1 MWTSRANLKPSL
13 LAPPPLPQVCAHQ
26 GPADHVGRT
35 WCLMALPG
43 LLFSFHAVCLGV
55 LLCLAIPRTI
65 NASLTLLDHLFCIQC
80 ITHLA
85 GSPALR
91 PVHHSPHFTICSVAY
106 IPPPPVLWTA
116 THCSLIPGDTV
127 PIILF
132 SFDLT
137 AFTAA
142 ACYHTYGL
150 PPLLQHHTSFIPASY
165 QPHTSLM
172 PLCFTSC
179 ATNFHDHELHKCSSV
194 KEVAQFLF
202 LLVLITFV

>member
-1 MWTSRANLKPSL
+1 MPCCFALSRH
-13 LAPPPLPQVCAHQ
+13 PQDHQ
-26 GPADHVGRT
+26 G
-35 WCLMALPG
+35 
-43 LLFSFHAVCLGV
+43 
-55 LLCLAIPRTI
+55 
-65 NASLTLLDHLFCIQC
+65 

-85 GSPALR
+85 GSLALR
-91 PVHHSPHFTICSVAY
+91 PLHHLPHFTICSVACV
-106 IPPPPVLWTA
+106 PPPLILWTA

-179 ATNFHDHELHKCSSV
+179 ATNCHDHELHKRNSV
-194 KEVAQFLF
+194 EEVTRF
-202 LLVLITFV
+202 LLLLLLIIFVLNATTFMACMPVTGLPVCFC